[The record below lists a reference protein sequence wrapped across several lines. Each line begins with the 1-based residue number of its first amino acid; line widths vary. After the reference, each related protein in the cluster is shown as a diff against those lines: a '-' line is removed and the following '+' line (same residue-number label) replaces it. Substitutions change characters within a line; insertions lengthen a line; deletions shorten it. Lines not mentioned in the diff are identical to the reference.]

1 MKFEDFWI
9 KDEVAECGSY
19 PTTSNFCTI
28 IPLFSFLFL
37 SGILNTGHFGFI
49 LEKLQPP
56 SGQSTGAQGD
66 TRVCPLGDYEFTRPW
81 PELESLSAF
90 REGHWGSIIS
100 ILPFLL
106 KKSNIFTTTSSYY

>member
-37 SGILNTGHFGFI
+37 SGILNTF
-49 LEKLQPP
+49 P
-56 SGQSTGAQGD
+56 SSVRGKTPRALWSYLRDSIFELFLTASPTATIPAQAP
-66 TRVCPLGDYEFTRPW
+66 TAL
-81 PELESLSAF
+81 
-90 REGHWGSIIS
+90 
-100 ILPFLL
+100 
-106 KKSNIFTTTSSYY
+106 

>member
-37 SGILNTGHFGFI
+37 SGILNTF
-49 LEKLQPP
+49 P
-56 SGQSTGAQGD
+56 SSVRGKTPRALWSYLRDSIFELFLTAAPRASARAEGELPLPTDGD
-66 TRVCPLGDYEFTRPW
+66 RPRGPLRD
-81 PELESLSAF
+81 
-90 REGHWGSIIS
+90 
-100 ILPFLL
+100 
-106 KKSNIFTTTSSYY
+106 